1 MTWLA
6 SIFMTVLGCAGAMPA
21 LAQQPPNVR
30 MLMLSANY
38 CPGCLELRRDILD
51 TPWFKEYQ
59 RRNGIELKIIETDTP
74 GGSGYMDAKTFQ
86 ATDKLRS
93 ELRDPA
99 ALQPNEII
107 PEIPFIFV
115 QGAKTPGTLRFP
127 GENRQAL
134 AQALQ
139 NASPAKLDP
148 PADFSPQGIA
158 RIRQAM
164 GDPTKTSTTPNVVSP
179 GLISPKPVS
188 TPEDPCSPH
197 PRVGVTPA
205 PPRSPDFGTGSG
217 RGCFTKV
224 VQFQTEVEAG
234 QAGSVRPLSCVK
246 FRKGDEQG
254 FANLDPPFIAMK
266 ARSFQKQTGICVIS
280 PQGVHFLPFPNVK
293 EYSWGQDRV
302 GITMNSPD
310 GQGPL
315 YCAYKDFHA
324 DVDMRAGGKT
334 QTIYGRIPADGSESR
349 YFRCSRVPQQDFRY
363 TPMGPPES
371 RGDGDK
377 LCVQTFLRGSISH
390 RLAALTEALATPTRE
405 QASDWAYRLHDLETA
420 CKDELPSLSKQI
432 RVLHTSLLRPSS
444 TLRCR
449 AGSCGAEP
457 PPVSEAKRGSG
468 TAE

>member
-1 MTWLA
+1 MTWLP
-6 SIFMTVLGCAGAMPA
+6 SILLAVLGCAGAMPA
-21 LAQQPPNVR
+21 LAQQPPHVR
-30 MLMLSANY
+30 VVMLSATY
-38 CPGCLELRRDILD
+38 CSHCSDLRKEILD
-51 TPWFKEYQ
+51 TSWFKEYQ
-59 RRNGIELKIIETDTP
+59 RRNGIELKIIETDVP
-74 GGSGYMDAKTFQ
+74 GGSDYIDGQTSQ
-86 ATDKLRS
+86 ATDKFRS
-93 ELRDPA
+93 ELRDSV
-99 ALQPNEII
+99 ALKPSETFTEF
-107 PEIPFIFV
+107 PLLFV
-115 QGAKTPGTLRFP
+115 NGSNSPRTLRVV
-127 GENRQAL
+127 GNDEVAL

-139 NASPAKLDP
+139 EASPAKLDP

-164 GDPTKTSTTPNVVSP
+164 EAPSKTLITPNS
-179 GLISPKPVS
+179 ISPKPVS
-188 TPEDPCSPH
+188 TPEDPCASQ
-197 PRVGVTPA
+197 PRVGATLD
-205 PPRSPDFGTGSG
+205 PPRLPDLGTGSG
-217 RGCFTKV
+217 RGCFK
-224 VQFQTEVEAG
+224 EVARLQMEIEASHSSG
-234 QAGSVRPLSCVK
+234 ARPLSCVK

-293 EYSWGQDRV
+293 EYPWGQDRV
-302 GITMNSPD
+302 GITMTSPD

-390 RLAALTEALATPTRE
+390 RLAALTEALAAPTRE
-405 QASDWAYRLHDLETA
+405 QASAWAHNLSDLETE
-420 CKDELPSLSKQI
+420 CKDELPSLSRQI
-432 RVLHTSLLRPSS
+432 RVLRTALLRPSS
-444 TLRCR
+444 TLSCR

-457 PPVSEAKRGSG
+457 PQVGEAKRGSG